1 MHDPSHFGLVTF
13 TAGAA
18 LAPDERRQ
26 HPRYATDIAARCLVD
41 GAVPLDV
48 RIVDISDGGF
58 GLDRALRLD
67 AGSPLTLDLPGV
79 GQFACTIAWTSLSRC
94 GLKLLPQAGDLS
106 LEQSELVS
114 EGLAALASR

>member
-1 MHDPSHFGLVTF
+1 MQDPSHFGLATI
-13 TAGAA
+13 TADTA

-26 HPRYATDIAARCLVD
+26 HPRYATDIAARCHLD
-41 GAVPLDV
+41 GQPPLDV
-48 RIVDISDGGF
+48 RISDVSDGGF
-58 GLDRALRLD
+58 GLDCAISGAVGSELILEL
-67 AGSPLTLDLPGV
+67 AGIGR
-79 GQFACTIAWTSLSRC
+79 FACTIAWKSLSRC